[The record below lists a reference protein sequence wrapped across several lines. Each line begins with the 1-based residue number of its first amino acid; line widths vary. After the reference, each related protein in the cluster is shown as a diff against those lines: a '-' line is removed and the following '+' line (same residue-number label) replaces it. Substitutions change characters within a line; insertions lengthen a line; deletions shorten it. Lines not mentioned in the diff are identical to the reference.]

1 MNQTF
6 EAKRLLLLIQK
17 HWAEN
22 KKRYGLAFIALI
34 GMWVIWYLFILLIA
48 DSDSDYPLAP
58 AVQEITY
65 YFTLFLVG
73 AFYANQFFS
82 DFGSKSKTA
91 NFLLIPAST
100 LEKLL
105 CAIFFTVP
113 FFFAA
118 FTLAFYIAD
127 VLMVTMANL
136 FHSAYSNGNNEQVAN
151 VFKGYDIPK
160 DAVKYMLLISLT
172 VQAWYLLGSAYFKK
186 YSFVKTAIA
195 QFAGMIFLVLLFS
208 FFNDVV
214 MPNGEYDDINGTF
227 GYVIHEGEASGKIVQ
242 LPGWIGAILRA
253 LFMYGFPLLFWYV
266 TYLRLKEKEV

>member
-34 GMWVIWYLFILLIA
+34 GMWIIWYLFILLIA
-48 DSDSDYPLAP
+48 NNDSQYPLAP
-58 AVQEITY
+58 AIQEITF

-73 AFYANQFFS
+73 AFYASQFFS

-91 NFLLIPAST
+91 NFLLLPASA

-136 FHSAYSNGNNEQVAN
+136 FHPAYTNGNTEEVAN
-151 VFKGYDIPK
+151 VFKGYGMPK
-160 DAVKYMLLISLT
+160 DAVKYMLLISLA

-208 FFNDVV
+208 FFNEWV
-214 MPNGEYDDINGTF
+214 MPNGEYDEINGKF
-227 GYVIHEGEASGKIVQ
+227 GYIIYEGEQAGKIVQ
-242 LPGWIGAILRA
+242 LPGLIDSILRA
-253 LFMYGFPLLFWYV
+253 LFMYGFPLLFWYI